1 MMKFLAKEKEIL
13 NELKDLEISKS
24 IKIRSMLTGLL
35 FGAVIVLL
43 PILICVNLLLFYDY
57 VYLLIGLITLFM
69 IAFSALAL
77 YFNYEAM
84 KMYDER
90 VKNINTKYL
99 VLIDSIYAAIMLLI
113 IMVVVIIVLISFK
126 II

>member
-1 MMKFLAKEKEIL
+1 
-13 NELKDLEISKS
+13 
-24 IKIRSMLTGLL
+24 
-35 FGAVIVLL
+35 
-43 PILICVNLLLFYDY
+43 
-57 VYLLIGLITLFM
+57 M

-90 VKNINTKYL
+90 VKDINTKYL
-99 VLIDSIYAAIMLLI
+99 VLIDTIYAAIMLLI